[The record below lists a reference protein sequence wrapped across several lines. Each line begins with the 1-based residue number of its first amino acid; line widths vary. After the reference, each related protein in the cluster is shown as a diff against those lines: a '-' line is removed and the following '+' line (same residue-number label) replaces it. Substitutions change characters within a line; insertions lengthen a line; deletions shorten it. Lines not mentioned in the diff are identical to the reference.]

1 MAILAYNEIRIGKCI
16 IHNDE
21 PFEVIESHVARTQ
34 QRKPQNQTKL
44 RSLLS
49 GRVISVSFHA
59 SDKAS
64 EADMDT
70 KEIKFVYENRG
81 EYVFSEINDPSKR
94 FSLPL
99 VLIENQAKFLKSNL
113 IVEALLFTP
122 EDEDEPKIIGIKL
135 PIKIEYKV
143 REAPPAV
150 RGNTAQGAMKQVVLE
165 NGMSVVTPL
174 FINEG
179 DSVIVNTVS
188 GEYVERAGKN

>member
-1 MAILAYNEIRIGKCI
+1 MAILVYNEIRIGKCI

-21 PFEVIESHVARTQ
+21 PYEVIESHVARTQ

-64 EADMDT
+64 EADIDT

-99 VLIENQAKFLKSNL
+99 TLIESQAKFLKSNL

-143 REAPPAV
+143 KEAPPAV

-165 NGMSVVTPL
+165 TGMSVVTPL

-188 GEYVERAGKN
+188 GEYVERGGKN

>member
-1 MAILAYNEIRIGKCI
+1 MAILVYNEIRIGKYI

-21 PFEVIESHVARTQ
+21 PYEVVESHVARTQ

-64 EADMDT
+64 EADIDT

-94 FSLPL
+94 FFLPL
-99 VLIENQAKFLKSNL
+99 TLIENQAKFLKSNL

-143 REAPPAV
+143 KEAPPAV

-188 GEYVERAGKN
+188 GEYVERGGKN

>member
-1 MAILAYNEIRIGKCI
+1 MAILVYNEIRIGKCI

-21 PFEVIESHVARTQ
+21 PYEVIESHVARTQ

-64 EADMDT
+64 EADIDT

-99 VLIENQAKFLKSNL
+99 TLIENQAKFLKSNL
-113 IVEALLFTP
+113 VVEALLFTP

-143 REAPPAV
+143 KEAPPAV

-188 GEYVERAGKN
+188 GEYVERGGKN

>member
-49 GRVISVSFHA
+49 GRVITVSFHA

-70 KEIKFVYENRG
+70 RPIKFVYENRG
-81 EYVFSEINDPSKR
+81 EYTFCEVDNPSKR
-94 FSLPL
+94 FNIPSD
-99 VLIENQAKFLKSNL
+99 LIEAQAKYLKANL
-113 IVEALLFTP
+113 VVEALLFTP
-122 EDEDEPKIIGIKL
+122 EDEDEPKIIGIRL

-143 REAPPAV
+143 KEAPPAV
-150 RGNTAQGAMKQVVLE
+150 KGNTAQGAQKQVVLE
-165 NGMSVVTPL
+165 NGLSITTPL

-179 DSVIVNTVS
+179 DSIIINTVS